1 MKVLIV
7 SAYALPHI
15 GGVEVIVAQ
24 QARSLAEL
32 GCDVTIF
39 TSASGSAVGVHEHGD
54 GYRVV
59 RRRAWNGFEA
69 RWGVPFPVF
78 GPGAL
83 WKLGRLIRDADVVH
97 VHDATYQ
104 SSLVGGLMA
113 RLLRRPFRL
122 TQHVAVVDHDNP
134 SVRWLQRSVYR
145 TYGRLLWRW
154 ASGITVYNPIVQ
166 RFLAEHGVA
175 PDKTTLTYNGID
187 TLSFRPGNGA
197 DIAATKDRYGLSTTK
212 PLVLFVG
219 RLVPKKGVDKLIEAS
234 GPEYQ
239 IVLVGSGTAPAL
251 RPGVVCLGPL
261 EREEL
266 VCLYQAC
273 DIFAFPAVG
282 EMLTLVMQEA
292 MACGLP
298 VVATREP
305 EYEEYGFD
313 PDGLELVPSEAD
325 ALRKAFL
332 AILGDGD
339 RILRMRKF
347 SRAVA
352 EERFDWRA
360 NARDLLALYSKGDGN
375 MPPPNAA
382 QER

>member
-1 MKVLIV
+1 
-7 SAYALPHI
+7 
-15 GGVEVIVAQ
+15 
-24 QARSLAEL
+24 
-32 GCDVTIF
+32 
-39 TSASGSAVGVHEHGD
+39 
-54 GYRVV
+54 
-59 RRRAWNGFEA
+59 
-69 RWGVPFPVF
+69 
-78 GPGAL
+78 
-83 WKLGRLIRDADVVH
+83 
-97 VHDATYQ
+97 
-104 SSLVGGLMA
+104 MA

-122 TQHVAVVDHDNP
+122 TQHVAVVDHGSP
-134 SVRWLQRSVYR
+134 FVRWLQRSVYR

-187 TLSFRPGNGA
+187 TLSFRPGDEAG
-197 DIAATKDRYGLSTTK
+197 IAATKDRYGLSTTK

-261 EREEL
+261 ERDEL
-266 VCLYQAC
+266 RCLYQAC

-313 PDGLELVPSEAD
+313 PDGLELVPLRSRRASEGVLGNSRRYGSHPAHEEVLTD
-325 ALRKAFL
+325 RGRGEIRL
-332 AILGDGD
+332 AGECPGPSGPL
-339 RILRMRKF
+339 
-347 SRAVA
+347 
-352 EERFDWRA
+352 
-360 NARDLLALYSKGDGN
+360 
-375 MPPPNAA
+375 
-382 QER
+382 Q

>member
-15 GGVEVIVAQ
+15 GGVEVIVEQ

-39 TSASGSAVGVHEHGD
+39 TSASGSAVGVHEHDD

-59 RRRAWNGFEA
+59 RSRAWNWFEA

-78 GPGAL
+78 GPGVV
-83 WKLGRLIRDADVVH
+83 WKLGKLIRDTDVMH
-97 VHDATYQ
+97 IHDVTYQ
-104 SSLVGGLMA
+104 SSLVGGLVA

-122 TQHVAVVDHDNP
+122 TQHVAVVEHGNP
-134 SVRWLQRSVYR
+134 SVRWLQRSAYG

-154 ASGITVYNPIVQ
+154 ASDITVYNPIVQ
-166 RFLAEHGVA
+166 DFLAERGVA
-175 PDKTTLTYNGID
+175 PDKTILTYNGID
-187 TLSFRPGNGA
+187 TRTFRPGDEAG
-197 DIAATKDRYGLSTTK
+197 IAATKAHHGLSTTK

-261 EREEL
+261 DRDEL
-266 VCLYQAC
+266 RAVYQAC

-298 VVATREP
+298 VVATRAP

-313 PDGLELVPSEAD
+313 PEGLELVPSEAD
-325 ALRKAFL
+325 AFRKAFL
-332 AILGDGD
+332 AILGDED
-339 RILRMRKF
+339 RMTRMKKF
-347 SRAVA
+347 SRIVA

-360 NARDLLALYSKGDGN
+360 NARDLLDLYGRGD
-375 MPPPNAA
+375 
-382 QER
+382 